1 MGKSREDCMPT
12 DQEMI
17 DMGYHPPSNATIKG
31 DTNPDRLFNEHK
43 LNVRA
48 KMEWQK
54 LKELE
59 ANRRFAKDES
69 TKAYLDHVTTM
80 SFLKHGC

>member
-1 MGKSREDCMPT
+1 
-12 DQEMI
+12 
-17 DMGYHPPSNATIKG
+17 
-31 DTNPDRLFNEHK
+31 
-43 LNVRA
+43 
-48 KMEWQK
+48 MEWQK